1 MSRTHDCKP
10 QRQHGTGAAG
20 IITPSVT
27 CTGSH
32 DRRGTASSATTPGS
46 MTTLGRGLAEWV
58 CDHPSVHADDPLAS
72 DPLASLSR
80 GFGALA
86 VPDQARRRRPP
97 RSRARRS
104 CFCCCTSGGSRSN
117 RPGTHHRRGPAGGS
131 GLLAGGGEDCEG
143 ARRRGRRC
151 ALPTGP
157 GLGRWAKGGAPAGAG
172 RGATVMSSAVRRR
185 SACTGP
191 ERSGS
196 VDPGQICT
204 SQSPQCPATS
214 SPGATAGRAHHPT
227 RHPVGCSGHEPFW
240 HRLCLGH
247 QAAPARSRRAWH
259 GHPCPSIEQL
269 NGCRGRSVTGRRSH
283 ARRVGAC
290 PGSASDRVAA
300 AGGRP
305 GQRAARCASLVVPV
319 TERPTRTDPDRPCP
333 TETAGRPSLFQSWLG
348 VRGQRCGPSPA
359 PRVSRKDPLR
369 GDRQREPAKRALTG
383 AGRIDSNAMHWCHR
397 RGPRGC

>member
-20 IITPSVT
+20 KITPSVT

-172 RGATVMSSAVRRR
+172 RGATVMSSAV
-185 SACTGP
+185 GD
-191 ERSGS
+191 
-196 VDPGQICT
+196 V
-204 SQSPQCPATS
+204 
-214 SPGATAGRAHHPT
+214 
-227 RHPVGCSGHEPFW
+227 
-240 HRLCLGH
+240 
-247 QAAPARSRRAWH
+247 
-259 GHPCPSIEQL
+259 
-269 NGCRGRSVTGRRSH
+269 
-283 ARRVGAC
+283 
-290 PGSASDRVAA
+290 
-300 AGGRP
+300 
-305 GQRAARCASLVVPV
+305 GQRALARNVAEPSIQVRSAPVNPHSVLLQAHQVRPPDEPTTQRATRSVAADTNPSGIGFAWVIKQPPREVVVPG
-319 TERPTRTDPDRPCP
+319 TDIR
-333 TETAGRPSLFQSWLG
+333 ARPS
-348 VRGQRCGPSPA
+348 
-359 PRVSRKDPLR
+359 
-369 GDRQREPAKRALTG
+369 
-383 AGRIDSNAMHWCHR
+383 NN
-397 RGPRGC
+397 

>member
-1 MSRTHDCKP
+1 MCPSHRA
-10 QRQHGTGAAG
+10 RAG
-20 IITPSVT
+20 QM
-27 CTGSH
+27 GEG
-32 DRRGTASSATTPGS
+32 RRS
-46 MTTLGRGLAEWV
+46 GRG
-58 CDHPSVHADDPLAS
+58 
-72 DPLASLSR
+72 R
-80 GFGALA
+80 
-86 VPDQARRRRPP
+86 
-97 RSRARRS
+97 
-104 CFCCCTSGGSRSN
+104 
-117 RPGTHHRRGPAGGS
+117 
-131 GLLAGGGEDCEG
+131 
-143 ARRRGRRC
+143 
-151 ALPTGP
+151 
-157 GLGRWAKGGAPAGAG
+157 AG
-172 RGATVMSSAVRRR
+172 RNGHVLGGRRRR

-191 ERSGS
+191 ERSGT

-283 ARRVGAC
+283 ARRVGAS

-383 AGRIDSNAMHWCHR
+383 AGRIDSNGNALVSPAGSTWMLTYAPVPGASKSLLLDARPPPAGLPVPGSWSWLFTRFKRSPKLARSGRAPSHR
-397 RGPRGC
+397 PLVGRWLSPGASGA